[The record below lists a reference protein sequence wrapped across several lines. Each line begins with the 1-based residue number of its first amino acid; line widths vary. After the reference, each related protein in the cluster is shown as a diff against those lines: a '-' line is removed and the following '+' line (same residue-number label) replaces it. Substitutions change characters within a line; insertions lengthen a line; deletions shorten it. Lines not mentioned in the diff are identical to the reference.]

1 MELTLDCK
9 KRPDGSKPNALRRD
23 GLMPAVL
30 YGHDGTESISLV
42 IDAKTAEVL
51 VRKASVNNTLIQLNI
66 SDIPWKGKALIREV
80 QTHPWRGDLYH
91 LSFFSVA
98 AQDSLQVTVPFHFV
112 GTAVGVKPEG
122 GALDTVLTELE
133 VSCAPDNIPESIEI
147 DVTNLH
153 IGDAL
158 HVRELK
164 LPKGVEAVG
173 EPDRVIVS
181 ILGRGGQVSAPVE
194 GEEEAAGEAAE
205 APDEVPATEQE

>member
-1 MELTLDCK
+1 MELTLECK
-9 KRPDGSKPNALRRD
+9 KRPEGSKSNALRRD

-30 YGHDGTESISLV
+30 YGHNGTESISLV
-42 IDAKTAEVL
+42 LDAKTAETL
-51 VRKASVNNTLIQLNI
+51 VRKASINNTLVQLNI
-66 SDIPWKGKALIREV
+66 SDVPWKGKALIREV
-80 QTHPWRGDLYH
+80 QSHPWRGSLYH

-98 AQDSLQVTVPFHFV
+98 AQDSLQVTVPLHFV
-112 GTAVGVKPEG
+112 GTPVGVKPEG

-158 HVRELK
+158 HVNELK

-173 EPDRVIVS
+173 EPERVIVS
-181 ILGRGGQVSAPVE
+181 ILGKAGQVSAT
-194 GEEEAAGEAAE
+194 GEEETAE
-205 APDEVPATEQE
+205 ESPEEVPATEQE

>member
-9 KRPDGSKPNALRRD
+9 KRPDGSKPNALRRN

-30 YGHDGTESISLV
+30 YGHEGTESISLV
-42 IDAKTAEVL
+42 IDAKTAETL
-51 VRKASVNNTLIQLNI
+51 VRKASLNNTLIQLNI

-112 GTAVGVKPEG
+112 GTSVGVKPEG

-133 VSCAPDNIPESIEI
+133 VACAPDNIPESIEI

-153 IGDAL
+153 IGDAV
-158 HVRELK
+158 HVRDLK
-164 LPKGVEAVG
+164 LPRGVEAVG

-181 ILGRGGQVSAPVE
+181 VLGRAGQAAAVE
-194 GEEEAAGEAAE
+194 GEEGAE
-205 APDEVPATEQE
+205 ESESPDEVPATEQE